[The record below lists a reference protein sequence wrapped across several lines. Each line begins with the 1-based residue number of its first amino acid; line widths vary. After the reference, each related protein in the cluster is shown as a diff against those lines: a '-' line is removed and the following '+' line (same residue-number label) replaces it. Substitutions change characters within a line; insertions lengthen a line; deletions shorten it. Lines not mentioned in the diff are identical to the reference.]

1 MGVVLPRLVFLAFVG
16 LTGFI
21 IYNALYL
28 QEQRNAA
35 VLPSVARSGV
45 PAPAA
50 LSETAVK
57 PPEPARNPA
66 VRTDLPPLQAGAAPT
81 PLVTAIQR
89 ELAARGYAN
98 GPADG
103 KLRDET
109 RKAIGSYE
117 ADHGLPVTGAPTD
130 ELLRHILLGEAVA
143 PAASTGSV
151 TSPSSGDQRAKP
163 SAVAK
168 GDATVKQVQQ
178 ILADLGYAPGPV
190 DGSMGAE
197 TVRALGA
204 FQRDRKI
211 AVTGRITPDLLREV
225 KRVTGRDLP
234 TSAARP

>member
-1 MGVVLPRLVFLAFVG
+1 MGVVVQRLVFLAFVG

-35 VLPSVARSGV
+35 VLPSVIPNG
-45 PAPAA
+45 APAA
-50 LSETAVK
+50 LSGAAIK
-57 PPEPARNPA
+57 PPGPVRNPL
-66 VRTDLPPLQAGAAPT
+66 VRTGLPPLQADAPEQ
-81 PLVTAIQR
+81 LVTAIQR
-89 ELAARGYAN
+89 ELAARGYAS

-109 RKAIGSYE
+109 RKAIGSFE

-151 TSPSSGDQRAKP
+151 ATLAGGDLRVKP
-163 SAVAK
+163 SPMAV
-168 GDATVKQVQQ
+168 GDGTVKQVQQ

-211 AVTGRITPDLLREV
+211 TVTGRITPDLLREI
-225 KRVTGRDLP
+225 KRVTGRDLAA
-234 TSAARP
+234 SAARP